1 MQDPRTSRTT
11 PLPPAGRPEPRSEG
25 SDADLVAALRT
36 RDSDEEDHATAL
48 LLARH
53 WQALLDY
60 AEIRS
65 PSADAAATLATA
77 AFGKVLD
84 ALRRSGPVP
93 ALRPQFLMTARHTAA
108 VWAAEG
114 QKADSVWG
122 HHGPPAAA
130 VPGGSEETEPPEN
143 RRLAFHAFQAMPAS
157 TRCLLWHT
165 QVEAEPITV
174 PAGLLGIDPESA
186 LAELRHAHELF
197 RSGCVRAHIQLAP
210 DKECRH
216 YNRLLDVSLRRG
228 GALLP
233 DIQQHLAVCDH
244 CGYAT
249 EQFVHFEGRAAV
261 LLAEALLGPHAGR
274 YLDSRPG
281 RRGAASAAGGSGV
294 RRGGRHS
301 LGGRPRVLPR
311 VTVIGRRVMT
321 TPGRPRT
328 VLLSGLGLMTVGL
341 LAVTVSS
348 LTADDGGGEAM
359 GPAAPIGSESGT
371 VSPDPGSQGVSGPGQ
386 EPPTG
391 SAGLPPG
398 ALRTALRSADAD
410 LCLDLRDT
418 RPRAGSEATLAIC
431 SSSAQTQQWLYEED
445 GLLRNGAESELCL
458 NSHTVDG
465 SLVLWPCTD
474 SAAPNAADVR
484 YDLTVQGHVIPR
496 WDDSLA
502 VVPTAPTAGT
512 SVVSKIRDES
522 TLQNWSTDTAPD
534 SPKSLPVVGE
544 GRATAPPVGSTSV
557 RRNTIRST
565 GPTESAES
573 LEPAGR
579 GGGRHAGARE
589 CGPSERGQGGN
600 GGGRHRGRADN
611 DVRGQAGDL
620 GGEQGRQGQ
629 QNCDDGRDDG

>member
-11 PLPPAGRPEPRSEG
+11 PPPPAGRPGHRSEG

-65 PSADAAATLATA
+65 PSANAASMLATA
-77 AFGKVLD
+77 AFGTVLD
-84 ALRRSGPVP
+84 TLRRSGPVP
-93 ALRPQFLMTARHTAA
+93 ALRPQFLMTARHTAN

-114 QKADSVWG
+114 QRTDTIWEQ
-122 HHGPPAAA
+122 HERPAGA
-130 VPGGSEETEPPEN
+130 VPGTPEETDPPEN
-143 RRLAFHAFQAMPAS
+143 RRLAFHAFQAIPAPA
-157 TRCLLWHT
+157 RCLLWHT
-165 QVEAEPITV
+165 EVEAEPITV
-174 PAGLLGIDPESA
+174 PAELIGIDPEIA
-186 LAELRHAHELF
+186 LAELEQARELF
-197 RSGCVRAHIQLAP
+197 RSGCVRAHIHLAP

-233 DIQQHLAVCDH
+233 DIREHLTLCTH

-249 EQFVHFEGRAAV
+249 EQFVHVEGRATV

-281 RRGAASAAGGSGV
+281 RRGGASAPRGAGV
-294 RRGGRHS
+294 RRTGRHS
-301 LGGRPRVLPR
+301 VGGRPRVLPR
-311 VTVIGRRVMT
+311 VTVLGKRVMT

-328 VLLSGLGLMTVGL
+328 VLLGGLGLVTVGL

-348 LTADDGGGEAM
+348 LTAGDSGGEAM
-359 GPAAPIGSESGT
+359 GPAAPIGSGT
-371 VSPDPGSQGVSGPGQ
+371 TTTSPDPDSQGVSGPGGK
-386 EPPTG
+386 PPTG

-398 ALRTALRSADAD
+398 ALLTTLRSADAD

-431 SSSAQTQQWLYEED
+431 SSSAQTQRWLYEED
-445 GLLRNGAESELCL
+445 GLLRSGADHDLCL

-465 SLVLWPCTD
+465 SLNLWPCTD
-474 SAAPNAADVR
+474 PTAEDAADVR

-502 VVPTAPTAGT
+502 IVPTTPAAGT
-512 SVVSKIRDES
+512 AVVSKIRDES

-534 SPKSLPVVGE
+534 SPRSVPIVGG
-544 GRATAPPVGSTSV
+544 GRAAGPPPGPSSARRNTVGSTEPGGRGD
-557 RRNTIRST
+557 RRDCDTSER
-565 GPTESAES
+565 
-573 LEPAGR
+573 GR
-579 GGGRHAGARE
+579 GGQE
-589 CGPSERGQGGN
+589 
-600 GGGRHRGRADN
+600 GGRHSKRADN
-611 DVRGQAGDL
+611 DVRERGGYFDGERGRYVPGPCEDAGHDV
-620 GGEQGRQGQ
+620 RF
-629 QNCDDGRDDG
+629 DG

>member
-11 PLPPAGRPEPRSEG
+11 PPPPAGRPDPRSEG

-65 PSADAAATLATA
+65 PSSDAAATLATA

-84 ALRRSGPVP
+84 SLRRSGPVP

-108 VWAAEG
+108 AWAAEG
-114 QKADSVWG
+114 QKADTVWEQ
-122 HHGPPAAA
+122 HAPPAPPA
-130 VPGGSEETEPPEN
+130 PGGSEEAPPPEN
-143 RRLAFHAFQAMPAS
+143 RLLAFHSFQAMPAS

-165 QVEAEPITV
+165 EVEAEPISV

-186 LAELRHAHELF
+186 LAELRHGHELF

-233 DIQQHLAVCDH
+233 DIQQHLALCAH

-261 LLAEALLGPHAGR
+261 LLAEALLGPHGRR

-281 RRGAASAAGGSGV
+281 RRGAASAGGAGA
-294 RRGGRHS
+294 RRGRHS

-311 VTVIGRRVMT
+311 VTVVGRRVMT

-341 LAVTVSS
+341 LAVTVSG
-348 LTADDGGGEAM
+348 LTADEGGGEAM
-359 GPAAPIGSESGT
+359 GPAAPIGSESGA
-371 VSPDPGSQGVSGPGQ
+371 VSPDPGSQGVSGPGGK
-386 EPPTG
+386 PPTD
-391 SAGLPPG
+391 SAETPPG

-431 SSSAQTQQWLYEED
+431 SSSARTQQWLYEED
-445 GLLRNGAESELCL
+445 GLLRNGAESDLCL

-474 SAAPNAADVR
+474 AFSPDAADVR

-502 VVPTAPTAGT
+502 VVPTTPSAGT
-512 SVVSKIRDES
+512 SVVSKTRDES
-522 TLQNWSTDTAPD
+522 TLQNWSTDTAPN
-534 SPKSLPVVGE
+534 SPRSLPVVGD
-544 GRATAPPVGSTSV
+544 GRTTTPPSGSTSV
-557 RRNTIRST
+557 RRNTIGST
-565 GPTESAES
+565 GPTESVAPSEK
-573 LEPAGR
+573 GR
-579 GGGRHAGARE
+579 GRHAGARE
-589 CGPSERGQGGN
+589 CEPSERGQGGN

-611 DVRGQAGDL
+611 DVRDQGADPDR
-620 GGEQGRQGQ
+620 ERGRQGQ
-629 QNCDDGRDDG
+629 RSCDDDQYDD

>member
-11 PLPPAGRPEPRSEG
+11 PPPPAGRPGHRSEG
-25 SDADLVAALRT
+25 SDAALVAALRT

-65 PSADAAATLATA
+65 PSANAASMLATA

-84 ALRRSGPVP
+84 GLRRSGPVP
-93 ALRPQFLMTARHTAA
+93 ALRPHFLMTARHTAN

-114 QKADSVWG
+114 QRTDNVWEDAI
-122 HHGPPAAA
+122 AA
-130 VPGGSEETEPPEN
+130 PGASEETQPPEN
-143 RRLAFHAFQAMPAS
+143 RRLAFHAFQAIPTPA
-157 TRCLLWHT
+157 RCLLWHT
-165 QVEAEPITV
+165 EVEAEPITV
-174 PAGLLGIDPESA
+174 PAELLGIEPESA
-186 LAELRHAHELF
+186 LTELEQARELF
-197 RSGCVRAHIQLAP
+197 RNGCVRAHVQLAP

-233 DIQQHLAVCDH
+233 DIQQHLTLCAH

-249 EQFVHFEGRAAV
+249 EQFVHSEGRATV

-281 RRGAASAAGGSGV
+281 RRGGAANARAVGA
-294 RRGGRHS
+294 RRTGRHS
-301 LGGRPRVLPR
+301 VGGRPRVLPR
-311 VTVIGRRVMT
+311 VTVLGKRVMT

-328 VLLSGLGLMTVGL
+328 VLLGGLGLVTVGL

-348 LTADDGGGEAM
+348 LTANESGGEAM
-359 GPAAPIGSESGT
+359 GPAAPIGSGT
-371 VSPDPGSQGVSGPGQ
+371 TTTSPDPDSQGVSGPGGN
-386 EPPTG
+386 PPTG

-398 ALRTALRSADAD
+398 SLVTTLRSADAD

-431 SSSAQTQQWLYEED
+431 SSSAQTQRWLYEED
-445 GLLRNGAESELCL
+445 GMLRNGADHDLCL

-465 SLVLWPCTD
+465 SLVLWPCADPT
-474 SAAPNAADVR
+474 AENAADVR

-502 VVPTAPTAGT
+502 VVPTTPAAGT
-512 SVVSKIRDES
+512 SVVSRIRDES

-534 SPKSLPVVGE
+534 SPKSVPIVGG
-544 GRATAPPVGSTSV
+544 GRAADPPAA
-557 RRNTIRST
+557 RRNTIGST
-565 GPTESAES
+565 
-573 LEPAGR
+573 EPARR
-579 GGGRHAGARE
+579 GGKHRADSRDCAA
-589 CGPSERGQGGN
+589 SGQGRSGQE
-600 GGGRHRGRADN
+600 GGRHRGRADS
-611 DVRGQAGDL
+611 DVRER
-620 GGEQGRQGQ
+620 GGYFDGERGRYVPGP
-629 QNCDDGRDDG
+629 CDDTGRDVRFDG